1 VGCFAAN
8 GYGLFNMSGNVWEW
22 TRSLWGM
29 DFDKLEFTYPY
40 DPKDSQREDLA
51 AGYDQLRVV
60 RGGSWNNTSD
70 NARCAYR
77 NMNKPEN
84 RNNNLGF
91 RVVLR
96 SAHVLPALLL
106 VSLFRRDDVPVHPHQ
121 LRSGNAGR
129 SVDTG

>member
-1 VGCFAAN
+1 
-8 GYGLFNMSGNVWEW
+8 
-22 TRSLWGM
+22 
-29 DFDKLEFTYPY
+29 
-40 DPKDSQREDLA
+40 
-51 AGYDQLRVV
+51 V

-77 NMNKPEN
+77 NRNQPEN

-106 VSLFRRDDVPVHPHQ
+106 VSRFLGETTYLCTRTDYVPTMQADPLRRICLP
-121 LRSGNAGR
+121 R
-129 SVDTG
+129 